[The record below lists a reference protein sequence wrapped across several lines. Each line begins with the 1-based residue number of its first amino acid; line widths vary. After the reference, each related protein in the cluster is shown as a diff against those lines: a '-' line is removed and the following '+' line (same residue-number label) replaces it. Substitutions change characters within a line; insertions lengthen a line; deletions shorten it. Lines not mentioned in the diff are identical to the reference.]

1 MINTF
6 VNNYFLAIIIPPFDM
21 IIIEKIFMKVSSK
34 KTFCK
39 AFYIYNAHL

>member
-21 IIIEKIFMKVSSK
+21 IIIEKNIYESK
-34 KTFCK
+34 LKK
-39 AFYIYNAHL
+39 DIS